1 VAIRDSSYHSQA
13 ESDSQR
19 LFDVIAS
26 DLSNQGYSIQPNA
39 LAAEM
44 TADLLRYV
52 KNIPI
57 QKFDPAGIGRE
68 QAHQLNHSVRSD
80 QICWI
85 EDDFDEGRHWLQWA
99 GKLQNFLNQHL
110 FLGLFSFE
118 SHFAHYRPGDFYKK
132 HQDAFKGESNRVVSL
147 VYYLNPQWAPS
158 DGGEL
163 VLYPNNNESDQC
175 QVTPSFGTL
184 VIFLSEE
191 MPHEV
196 LKSHRDRYSIAGWY
210 RVNSSTNERI
220 DLSL

>member
-1 VAIRDSSYHSQA
+1 MKLQNTQHSSPA
-13 ESDSQR
+13 ETNTQL
-19 LFDVIAS
+19 LFDAIAS
-26 DLSNQGYSIQPNA
+26 DLVNQGYSIQLNA
-39 LAAEM
+39 LAAEI
-44 TADLLRYV
+44 TADLFRYV
-52 KNIPI
+52 KDMPV
-57 QKFDPAGIGRE
+57 QQFERAGVGRE

-85 EDDFDEGRHWLQWA
+85 ANDFDEGRRWLQWA
-99 GKLQNFLNQHL
+99 GELQDFLNRRL

-118 SHFAHYRPGDFYKK
+118 SHFSHYRSGDFYQK
-132 HQDAFKGESNRVVSL
+132 HSDAFKGESNRILSL
-147 VYYLNPQWAPS
+147 VYYLNPEWVPS

-163 VLYPNNNESDQC
+163 VLYPINETDPC

-210 RVNSSTNERI
+210 RVNTSTSERI
-220 DLSL
+220 DPPS